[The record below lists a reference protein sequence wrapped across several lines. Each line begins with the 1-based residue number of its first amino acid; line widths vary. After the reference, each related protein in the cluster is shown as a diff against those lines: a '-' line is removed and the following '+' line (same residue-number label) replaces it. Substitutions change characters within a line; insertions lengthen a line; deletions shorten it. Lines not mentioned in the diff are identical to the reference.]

1 MVKDEHAMIV
11 EDADKSD
18 EGHIAIHQYMMLIA
32 DSKQDLY
39 EAESLAFDDMN
50 RSGYMF
56 KYIKPLDYEEV
67 IKYYKNLY
75 T

>member
-1 MVKDEHAMIV
+1 
-11 EDADKSD
+11 
-18 EGHIAIHQYMMLIA
+18 MMLIA

-39 EAESLAFDDMN
+39 EAEGLAFDDMN

-67 IKYYKNLY
+67 VKYYKNLY